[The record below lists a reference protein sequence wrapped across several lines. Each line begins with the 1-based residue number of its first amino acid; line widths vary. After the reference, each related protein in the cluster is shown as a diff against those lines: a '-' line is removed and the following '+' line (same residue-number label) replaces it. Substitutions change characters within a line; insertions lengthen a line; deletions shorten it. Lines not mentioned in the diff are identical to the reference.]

1 VTLGRTV
8 TLGRAVT
15 MGRVAFAVVCAASL
29 VVLFSPGSD
38 VPSGLP
44 INDKV
49 VHGVLFAA
57 LAVTGRT
64 AGLRPAALAL
74 GLAAY
79 AGISEVLQSTLPIDR
94 DGDWRDAVTDL
105 VGVTLG
111 LLIMRLAH
119 RDKTTLE

>member
-1 VTLGRTV
+1 MTLGRTV
-8 TLGRAVT
+8 TLGR
-15 MGRVAFAVVCAASL
+15 VAFAAVCAASL

-105 VGVTLG
+105 AGVALG